1 LLASLLVIP
10 TVFTYA
16 ELSARYPLSSGSALY
31 FFKAFKIKTITT
43 IIGLMVIAT
52 GILSAATMLNDFAGY
67 IAEFIKMYDYIVI
80 SLILTILTIIALWGI
95 KQSVLF
101 TALLTIIE
109 TLGLVIIIYFGYDA
123 LITFDLSSYLGG
135 FDFSNSSLLITI
147 VAGSFLAFY
156 AFIGFEDMVNIAE
169 EVIEPQKTMPRAII
183 ISLMIATL
191 IYMLI
196 ALVAITAIDIKTLGS
211 SAAPLSLIY
220 EQISNL
226 NPNLISIIALIAI
239 TNGIL
244 IQIIMVSRMIYGMG
258 VNAWMPKIF
267 ATINPTTKT
276 PIYATIATALVIF
289 TLAVLLPMVKLAEL
303 TSLFILLIFSLMHLS
318 LLRIKKHSPQP
329 LGITTY
335 HPIIAILGLVSNL
348 IFIGFYFL
356 SS

>member
-52 GILSAATMLNDFAGY
+52 GILSAATMLNDFTGY
-67 IAEFIKMYDYIVI
+67 
-80 SLILTILTIIALWGI
+80 
-95 KQSVLF
+95 
-101 TALLTIIE
+101 
-109 TLGLVIIIYFGYDA
+109 
-123 LITFDLSSYLGG
+123 
-135 FDFSNSSLLITI
+135 
-147 VAGSFLAFY
+147 
-156 AFIGFEDMVNIAE
+156 IAE

>member
-109 TLGLVIIIYFGYDA
+109 
-123 LITFDLSSYLGG
+123 
-135 FDFSNSSLLITI
+135 
-147 VAGSFLAFY
+147 
-156 AFIGFEDMVNIAE
+156 
-169 EVIEPQKTMPRAII
+169 
-183 ISLMIATL
+183 
-191 IYMLI
+191 
-196 ALVAITAIDIKTLGS
+196 TLGS